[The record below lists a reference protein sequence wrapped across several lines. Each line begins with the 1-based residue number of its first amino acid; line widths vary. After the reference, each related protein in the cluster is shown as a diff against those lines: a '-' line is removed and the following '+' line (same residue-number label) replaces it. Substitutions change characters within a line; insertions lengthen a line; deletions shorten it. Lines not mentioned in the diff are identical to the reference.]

1 MKYTLLEKCEIIKSK
16 GYKYDPKSGNI
27 ISRKGKIKKPT
38 KGLGYVHI
46 QTLCKKNRIEILGHQ
61 YAWYMYY
68 GSVPNN
74 FIDHI
79 NRNPSDN
86 RIENLRIVT
95 PQQNTFNTNAK
106 GYYFH
111 KPSQKYLS
119 RIILDGKSIH
129 IGFFENEQD
138 AHEAYLK
145 AKKIYHK
152 I

>member
-1 MKYTLLEKCEIIKSK
+1 MKLTLLEKCEFIKSR
-16 GYKYDPKSGNI
+16 GYKYDPKTGVITSQL
-27 ISRKGKIKKPT
+27 GKIIKPNN
-38 KGLGYVHI
+38 LGYIHI
-46 QTLCKKNRIEILGHQ
+46 QTSCKKNRIEILGHQ

-79 NRNPSDN
+79 NKIKSDN

-95 PQQNTFNTNAK
+95 PQQNSFNTNAK
-106 GYYFH
+106 GYYYH

-119 RIILDGKSIH
+119 RIFLDGKNIH
-129 IGFFENEQD
+129 IGLFENEQD
-138 AHEAYLK
+138 AHEAYLE